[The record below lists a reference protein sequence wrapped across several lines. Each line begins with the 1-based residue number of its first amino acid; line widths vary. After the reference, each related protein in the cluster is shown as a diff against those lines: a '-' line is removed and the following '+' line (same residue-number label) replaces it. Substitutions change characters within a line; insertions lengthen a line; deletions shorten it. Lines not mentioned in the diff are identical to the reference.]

1 MYKFCET
8 PWNGR
13 FLESWEEFYQE
24 VALDLRKFSVCHTLS
39 LNPYVFLCSTQM
51 FDFASSYTSSIHE
64 MQNVRAFNSY
74 NFLIHTFLEYHVPK
88 RPLMVDSRMVMLP
101 ITAKPT
107 HASSYYGCHEC
118 IIITAQFM
126 ALLVGF
132 LKRAPAPA
140 SQEALPNEVYLKMA
154 SPLKPPRI

>member
-1 MYKFCET
+1 MKRAFPRILGGILPRGCIGPQKVFCVSHS
-8 PWNGR
+8 
-13 FLESWEEFYQE
+13 LIESLCFFW
-24 VALDLRKFSVCHTLS
+24 
-39 LNPYVFLCSTQM
+39 CSTQM

-118 IIITAQFM
+118 IIITTQSM
-126 ALLVGF
+126 ALLVRF
-132 LKRAPAPA
+132 LKRAPA
-140 SQEALPNEVYLKMA
+140 SQEALPNGVCPKNGF
-154 SPLKPPRI
+154 SPETTEDLFGD

>member
-1 MYKFCET
+1 
-8 PWNGR
+8 
-13 FLESWEEFYQE
+13 
-24 VALDLRKFSVCHTLS
+24 
-39 LNPYVFLCSTQM
+39 M

-74 NFLIHTFLEYHVPK
+74 NFLIHTFLEYRVPK

-118 IIITAQFM
+118 IIITAQSM
-126 ALLVGF
+126 ALLVRF
-132 LKRAPAPA
+132 LKRAPA